1 MDEILYLTGYLSA
14 WIILYH
20 AIIIPRTA
28 QAAFN
33 AWQSRLEEE
42 RDLIVNICEPLL
54 EEIELIMDT
63 KFQSF
68 FGSVSQLGK
77 RASDLNPANDMKK
90 AIKSGDLYS
99 VLAEYV
105 ANKAGIGDITSLI
118 QPEKGEK
125 QQQNRVG
132 LGKL

>member
-28 QAAFN
+28 QAAFKT
-33 AWQSRLEEE
+33 WQNRLEEE

-105 ANKAGIGDITSLI
+105 ANKAGVGDLTRLIEAQTKPKPAKKETSF
-118 QPEKGEK
+118 K
-125 QQQNRVG
+125 QM
-132 LGKL
+132 